1 MSSGRH
7 VLAGHPATRLP
18 LIDVAALLD
27 AYADLKPD
35 PDQPGQRVSF
45 GTSGHRGIALQRSFN
60 AWHVLAI
67 TQAVCDYRAA
77 HDIGGPL
84 FLGIDTH
91 ALSLPAA
98 HSALEVLAA
107 NGVVTRIAPDGQ
119 YTPTPAISHAIL
131 QWNRGRTEALA
142 DGLIITPSH
151 NPPEHGGIKYNG
163 AHGGPAS
170 AAATG
175 WIQQRANALLKAGLD
190 GVRRLPYAQAR
201 RASST
206 QEHDFR
212 QAYVAD
218 LAQAVDFDLIRDAGV
233 RIGVDPLGGAGVD
246 YWPLIGQMYRLDL
259 SVVDATVDPQFA
271 FMSLDWDGQVRMD
284 PSSTDAMQ
292 RLLGLRDA
300 FDIGLACDTDH
311 DRHGIVTR
319 STGLM
324 PANDYLA
331 VLIDYL
337 FSHRPQWSSR
347 LAVGKTVVSSALIDR
362 VASRLDRRL
371 HEVPAGFKWFVD
383 GLLDGTLGIGV
394 EESAGASCC
403 RRDGAVWTTD
413 KDGIAIALLAAE
425 ITARHGYDPGR
436 RYAELADALGKP
448 HAARREAPATAAQKR
463 ALSALTPQQMQVA
476 ELAGE
481 PVLHILDRAPGNG
494 APLGG
499 IKVAGA
505 RAWFAA
511 RPSGTED
518 LYKIYAES
526 FVDPAHLQAVLQQA
540 QTLVDGVL
548 AGVE

>member
-1 MSSGRH
+1 MTSRH
-7 VLAGHPATRLP
+7 AFAGQPATRLP
-18 LIDVAALLD
+18 LIDVTALLD
-27 AYADLKPD
+27 AYADLQPD
-35 PDQPGQRVSF
+35 PRKPGQRVSF
-45 GTSGHRGIALQRSFN
+45 GTSGHRGIATQRSFT

-67 TQAVCDYRAA
+67 TQAVCDYRASQG
-77 HDIGGPL
+77 ISGPL

-98 HSALEVLAA
+98 HSALQVLAA

-163 AHGGPAS
+163 AHGGPAN

-175 WIQQRANALLKAGLD
+175 WIEQRANALLQAGLD

-201 RASST
+201 RAGST

-212 QAYVAD
+212 QSYVAD
-218 LAQAVDFDLIRDAGV
+218 LAQVVDFDLIRSAGV
-233 RIGVDPLGGAGVD
+233 RMGVDPLGGAGVD
-246 YWPLIGQMYRLDL
+246 YWPLIEQTYRVDL
-259 SVVDATVDPQFA
+259 RVVDDQVDPRFA
-271 FMSLDWDGQVRMD
+271 FMSLDWDGQIRMD
-284 PSSTDAMQ
+284 PSSADAMQ
-292 RLLGLRDA
+292 RLLGLRDR
-300 FDIGLACDTDH
+300 FDIGFACDTDH
-311 DRHGIVTR
+311 DRHGIVTP
-319 STGLM
+319 SAGLL

-331 VLIDYL
+331 VLVDYL
-337 FSHRPQWSSR
+337 FTHRPQWSGD
-347 LAVGKTVVSSALIDR
+347 LAIGKTVVSSALIDR
-362 VASRLDRRL
+362 VASRLGRHL

-383 GLLDGTLGIGV
+383 GLFGGSLGVGV

-403 RRDGAVWTTD
+403 RRDGSVWTTD

-425 ITARHGYDPGR
+425 ITALHGCDPGQR
-436 RYAELADALGKP
+436 HAHLAEALGRP
-448 HAARREAPATAAQKR
+448 CAARIEAPATAAQKR
-463 ALSALTPQQMQVA
+463 ALSALGPAQLQVT

-481 PVLHILDRAPGNG
+481 PVLRILDRAPGND
-494 APLGG
+494 APIGG
-499 IKVAGA
+499 IKVAGE

-526 FVDPAHLQAVLQQA
+526 FIGPDHLQAVLRQA
-540 QTLVDGVL
+540 QAVVDRAL